1 MLGDALIK
9 VPLIQS
15 IRARFPNAKIT
26 WLAGKGKTAFNNSLS
41 FISDNL
47 IDEILENQNMGS
59 KVIELF
65 KPPKIKE
72 EFDIIIDTQKRLLT
86 TLILKK
92 LKTRLFISQT
102 ANFLFSDIKPAEK
115 SKTNLTKQLLSL
127 GQLIGASNRLKLP
140 IIKAN
145 RHTKE
150 LTKKIFHKTL
160 HKKVSICPG
169 ASVEKKCWPLKNYI
183 EIAKYLYSKKL
194 IPVFFL
200 GPNELKNYEQL
211 KKEAPFSIFPLQ
223 NKLIKTPT
231 AEHTYFLSKQS
242 LFGIANDSGCGHLLS
257 ISDIPMITLFG
268 PTKAS
273 KFQPY
278 NSKVNIPI
286 EAFQFS
292 NSTKIENIPVSVVKK
307 TINKLLRTIR

>member
-26 WLAGKGKTAFNNSLS
+26 WLAGKGETVFNNSLS

-47 IDEILENQNMGS
+47 IDEILENQNIGS
-59 KVIELF
+59 RVIELF

-72 EFDIIIDTQKRLLT
+72 EFDIIIDTQKRVLT

-92 LKTRLFISQT
+92 LKTKLFISQT

-115 SKTNLTKQLLSL
+115 SKTNLTKQLFSL
-127 GQLIGASNRLKLP
+127 GQLIGASNKLKLP

-150 LTKKIFHKTL
+150 LTKKFFIKL
-160 HKKVSICPG
+160 YRKKFQ
-169 ASVEKKCWPLKNYI
+169 SVLVLQLKKCWPLKNYI

-200 GPNELKNYEQL
+200 GPNELKDYEQL
-211 KKEAPFSIFPLQ
+211 KREVPFSIFPLQ

-231 AEHTYFLSKQS
+231 AAHTYFLSKHS

-257 ISDIPMITLFG
+257 ISDIPMMTLFG

-278 NSKVNIPI
+278 NSKINIPI

-292 NSTKIENIPVSVVKK
+292 NSTKIENIPVSVVKE
-307 TINKLLRTIR
+307 TINKLLRKIG